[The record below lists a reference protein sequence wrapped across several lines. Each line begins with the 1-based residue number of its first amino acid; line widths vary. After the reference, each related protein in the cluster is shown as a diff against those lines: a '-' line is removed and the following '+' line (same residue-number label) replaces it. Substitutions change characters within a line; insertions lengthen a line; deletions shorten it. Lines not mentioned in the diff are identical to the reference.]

1 MEEKIE
7 EEEKNLGIIAESF
20 IYKYFLEIDRK
31 YNKDYYLS
39 SIMRFSIIE
48 KIISDYFFKFDINSK
63 NYLLYPLL
71 DFYSENP
78 SKKSLFISYLKYF
91 ISIFEEDNPLY
102 FYSELSKEFIRLL
115 KNEDVSTI
123 KFEEN
128 VLKIEFLLAWHL
140 ENNFYPKN
148 ILDNF
153 DNVINDNF
161 FLNKGITNYIYSINA
176 INTINNFLKIFEKQ
190 NLCTR
195 IEGNLELINDYFCTE
210 KVYYYSILQEIKN

>member
-71 DFYSENP
+71 DFYSEIG
-78 SKKSLFISYLKYF
+78 SFFYRFITLKQKFTSLSSVF
-91 ISIFEEDNPLY
+91 
-102 FYSELSKEFIRLL
+102 
-115 KNEDVSTI
+115 
-123 KFEEN
+123 
-128 VLKIEFLLAWHL
+128 FLL
-140 ENNFYPKN
+140 
-148 ILDNF
+148 
-153 DNVINDNF
+153 
-161 FLNKGITNYIYSINA
+161 
-176 INTINNFLKIFEKQ
+176 
-190 NLCTR
+190 
-195 IEGNLELINDYFCTE
+195 
-210 KVYYYSILQEIKN
+210 